1 VRRQWLIEFLARR
14 TAPKD
19 APHWIAATLASCGHD
34 VRRAMEDSH
43 QTALEVL
50 DLATDPPWRP
60 YSGTPNPVIDAAA
73 KVSPARATMLTLG
86 LLLGGLESTVTR
98 STWRHATAS
107 QQAYFT
113 ALQRWG
119 YPLSDVEQL
128 VLARTP
134 ELCAE
139 PDTEADSDAVSS
151 DGDEAVSD

>member
-1 VRRQWLIEFLARR
+1 
-14 TAPKD
+14 
-19 APHWIAATLASCGHD
+19 
-34 VRRAMEDSH
+34 MEDGH
-43 QTALEVL
+43 PTALEL
-50 DLATDPPWRP
+50 LGLATDLPWRP
-60 YSGTPNPVIDAAA
+60 YSGTSNPVVGAAVNA
-73 KVSPARATMLTLG
+73 SPARATMLTLG

-128 VLARTP
+128 VLTRTP
-134 ELCAE
+134 ELGAE
-139 PDTEADSDAVSS
+139 PEADTEADSGAGSP